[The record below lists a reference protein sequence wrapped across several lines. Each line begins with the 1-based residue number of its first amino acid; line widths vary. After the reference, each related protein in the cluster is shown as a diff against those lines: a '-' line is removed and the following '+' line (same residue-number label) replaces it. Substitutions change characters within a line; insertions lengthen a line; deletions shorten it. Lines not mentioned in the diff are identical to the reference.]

1 MAPQE
6 TDQISLNDLFAAF
19 GVAEEPKDAPTEQE
33 AAPPVQDVPKAPD
46 TTEAD
51 LLHALGIPES
61 TLPIEGAKT
70 NGSSEAREEEL
81 KELREEQRDRA
92 LQWEREMTQAK
103 EEGAVAEEQGRSE
116 DPSSLEDVRT
126 QPLPAQT
133 HPLPSKRIGA
143 LQPLSSGGA
152 PQGSVSAGSGGA
164 PQGAPG
170 FQPHPQQAYPS
181 SAQPW
186 PPRQPYQPQQPHP
199 FPQGRMPHPVP
210 TQQPYPGSQ
219 SQSQGQPLPW
229 GQPGAH
235 MQPLPE
241 RPQQSQPV
249 QGRWPSA
256 AEMPSGRIASLE
268 QGRKLPEQAVSG
280 GISTLEPVEAAVPE
294 SQGALESQDLAADLL
309 QPAAA
314 SSWES
319 GIASQ
324 DMTRPF
330 VAPAQPAV
338 AVVAESPAQAPDADA
353 PEESAAPQEAPETPP
368 APAEAEPPAPLE
380 PLVAEAVILPEHTG
394 TPLVPPGGGS
404 QPPMPFGYA
413 PPPPV
418 AYQHPVYPPP
428 LVAPPAQTVASEALD
443 KEERSSK
450 ATHIIGAA
458 LIVIAVACAIVAVC
472 LITGTFDLTGSK
484 GSNHA
489 PSQVSGQTTPG
500 APSGGE
506 GGGGTADAGRTTE
519 KTFSYVVRGVDGG
532 THETIE
538 TATFGQ
544 DGKLVSSILRI
555 SVDSQED
562 ADSLLEQLKQD
573 YGSNFVDGTATA
585 EQVECTVSSP
595 RDDLDEATYTE
606 LLSTNVSEFKVVSE

>member
-1 MAPQE
+1 MAPQD

-19 GVAEEPKDAPTEQE
+19 GVAEERKDAPADQE
-33 AAPPVQDVPKAPD
+33 AAPPVQEAPKAPD

-61 TLPIEGAKT
+61 TLSTEGTKA

-103 EEGAVAEEQGRSE
+103 EEGAAAEEQSHTE
-116 DPSSLEDVRT
+116 DPASPEDVRT

-133 HPLPSKRIGA
+133 HPLPTKRIGA
-143 LQPLSSGGA
+143 LQPLSSGSA
-152 PQGSVSAGSGGA
+152 PQGSTPAGGMGA
-164 PQGAPG
+164 PQGAQG
-170 FQPHPQQAYPS
+170 FQSHPQQPYPPY
-181 SAQPW
+181 AQPW

-199 FPQGRMPHPVP
+199 FPPGRMPHPAP
-210 TQQPYPGSQ
+210 TQQPYPSSQ
-219 SQSQGQPLPW
+219 PQAQGQPLPW
-229 GQPGAH
+229 GQGAPT
-235 MQPLPE
+235 QPLPE
-241 RPQQSQPV
+241 RLQQSQPV

-268 QGRKLPEQAVSG
+268 QGRKLPEQAVPG
-280 GISTLEPVEAAVPE
+280 GISALEPVEVAVPE
-294 SQGALESQDLAADLL
+294 NQSVPESQDLAADLL

-324 DMTRPF
+324 DMARPF

-338 AVVAESPAQAPDADA
+338 AVVAETPVQAPDADA
-353 PEESAAPQEAPETPP
+353 SEGSAVPQEAPDASP
-368 APAEAEPPAPLE
+368 APAESEPPAPSE
-380 PLVAEAVILPEHTG
+380 PLVVEAVILPENAG
-394 TPLVPPGGGS
+394 APLAPSGGGL

-418 AYQHPVYPPP
+418 AYQHPAYPPP
-428 LVAPPAQTVASEALD
+428 LVVPPAQTVASGALD

-450 ATHIIGAA
+450 TTHIIGAA
-458 LIVIAVACAIVAVC
+458 LIVMAVACAIVAVC

-489 PSQVSGQTTPG
+489 PSQVAGQTTPG

-506 GGGGTADAGRTTE
+506 GSGGAADAGRTTE
-519 KTFSYVVRGVDGG
+519 KVFSYVVRGMDGG
-532 THETIE
+532 THETVE

-544 DGKLVSSILRI
+544 DGKLVSSVLRI

-573 YGSNFVDGTATA
+573 YGSYFVDGTATA